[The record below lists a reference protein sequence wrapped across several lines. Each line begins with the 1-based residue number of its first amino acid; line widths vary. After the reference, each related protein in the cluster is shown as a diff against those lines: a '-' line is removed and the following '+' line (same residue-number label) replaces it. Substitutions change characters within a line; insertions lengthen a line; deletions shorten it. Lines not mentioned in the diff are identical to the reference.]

1 MGGNALK
8 NTQTRRYEREEY
20 FAVAKKVTDI
30 LAKQGIKC
38 EVIRSYEEKESFG
51 DLDVLVLQTPNLK
64 NLVET
69 KFKPNE
75 MVVNDNVI
83 SFNVDQLQVDLIQA
97 PEHQYEFSR
106 NYFAYN
112 DLGNLL
118 GRIAHKLG
126 LKLGHDCLKY
136 VLRDGTHVIGNIVV
150 TREWDQALRL
160 LHYDPKRYN
169 EGFKALTDIF
179 EYVLTSK
186 LFDPDIYLLHNRN
199 AESRIRDRKRETY
212 MKFLQYCETIEPPK
226 NKVAV
231 SKQQY
236 LYYLLN
242 DASFRTQY
250 SELIAE
256 NNRKKVLRMKFNG
269 DIVGAATGFE
279 GKKLGAFM
287 EFVRKRNDLEN
298 MGAADIKLLCV
309 EEMQNFQYVVEANR
323 EERQDKKKK
332 QQQEQ
337 PELPVEAEQQP
348 TEEPQSSE
356 VKTVVEVETETATE
370 NNSSSDEENKQ

>member
-8 NTQTRRYEREEY
+8 NTQTRRYERDEY
-20 FAVAKKVTDI
+20 LAVADRV
-30 LAKQGIKC
+30 LAVLGKQGIKC
-38 EVIRSYEEKESFG
+38 ETIRAYGDKESFG

-97 PEHQYEFSR
+97 PEEQYDFSR

-136 VLRDGTHVIGNIVV
+136 VLRDGTHVVGNIVV
-150 TREWDQALRL
+150 TRDWDQALRL

-169 EGFKALTDIF
+169 EGFDTLIDVF
-179 EYVLTSK
+179 NYVMTSR
-186 LFDPDIYLLHNRN
+186 LFDPNIYLLHNRN

-212 MKFLQYCETIEPPK
+212 MKFLQYCETVEEPT
-226 NKVAV
+226 NKVSV
-231 SKQQY
+231 TKDQY
-236 LYYLLN
+236 LQYLLN
-242 DASFRTQY
+242 DNDFRAQY
-250 SELIAE
+250 AKLIAD
-256 NNRKKVLRMKFNG
+256 NNRKKVLRLKFNG

-279 GKKLGAFM
+279 GKKLGAYM
-287 EFVRKRNDLEN
+287 EFIRMNNDLEN
-298 MGAADIKLLCV
+298 IGAADIKLLCV
-309 EEMQNFQYVVEANR
+309 ESLPKFQYVVEQNR
-323 EERQDKKKK
+323 EDRNKKN
-332 QQQEQ
+332 QQKSSSVAPSSTVEEELIVEVVEDVPTSTETE
-337 PELPVEAEQQP
+337 PEVEAVQPAEKLDEQAQ
-348 TEEPQSSE
+348 
-356 VKTVVEVETETATE
+356 
-370 NNSSSDEENKQ
+370 